1 MEAEPK
7 QQRIPRSHDHI
18 PGQIVCTS
26 PLEVIFESFGPLKVA
41 LLTTI
46 LCSCQLLTRFTQL
59 PILAA

>member
-7 QQRIPRSHDHI
+7 QQRIPPSHDHI
-18 PGQIVCTS
+18 PGQILCTS
-26 PLEVIFESFGPLKVA
+26 PLEAIFESFGPLKVA

-46 LCSCQLLTRFTQL
+46 LCYCQLLTRFTQL